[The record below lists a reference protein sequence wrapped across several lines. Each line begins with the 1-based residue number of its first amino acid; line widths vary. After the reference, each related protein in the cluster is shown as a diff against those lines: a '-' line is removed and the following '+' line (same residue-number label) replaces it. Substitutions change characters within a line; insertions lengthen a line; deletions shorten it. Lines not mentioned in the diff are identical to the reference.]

1 MTRELILMA
10 DIDNLGLE
18 GQLVKVSEG
27 YARNYLLPRNL
38 AEPVSKVAL
47 KRLEKNRLTREL
59 RQKKDREASQNLAA
73 TLEKVSCTIT
83 VKVGENDK
91 LFGSVNTND
100 IAEALQAQGIEIDR
114 RKLLLADPIRELGV
128 YQVKIKLHP
137 EVEASLKVWVVG
149 E

>member
-27 YARNYLLPRNL
+27 YARNYLLPHNL